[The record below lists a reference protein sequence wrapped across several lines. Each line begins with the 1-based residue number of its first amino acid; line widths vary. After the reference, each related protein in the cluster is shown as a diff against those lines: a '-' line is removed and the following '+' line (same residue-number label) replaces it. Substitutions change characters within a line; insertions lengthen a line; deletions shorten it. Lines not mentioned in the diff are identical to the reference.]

1 MEADRLVKRFLMKQS
16 LNSCFFSF
24 SQSQAHL
31 PVMVLSLNSTGTQ
44 VTEFLIICFPGMQDT
59 QHWLSVVLAP
69 LLVLA
74 LGANFVLLFAIWQA
88 ASLHKPMYYLLA
100 ILSLLDVI
108 LCLTVIPK
116 VSTSLT
122 SEFTLKHPITFL

>member
-1 MEADRLVKRFLMKQS
+1 M
-16 LNSCFFSF
+16 FSF
-24 SQSQAHL
+24 SQFQVHL
-31 PVMVLSLNSTGTQ
+31 PVMVLSLNSTGSQ
-44 VTEFLIICFPGMQDT
+44 VTEFLMICLPGMQDT

-74 LGANFVLLFAIWQA
+74 LGANFVLLLAIWQEP
-88 ASLHKPMYYLLA
+88 SLHEPMYYLLA

-116 VSTSLT
+116 VSASLNSISGNQSSILVCSFFPAVNPLT
-122 SEFTLKHPITFL
+122 PE